1 MDFIFMLT
9 RSDRT
14 ILDAVEMLQLLRPVG
29 LKHIGFKDVGVAHA
43 TLRQL
48 TDEIRALGAES
59 YLEVVSTSPE
69 DTLNSARVAVEIGVD
84 HLLGG
89 TRVEEILA
97 LTRGTPTRYY
107 PFPGRPFSHPT
118 KLGGTPAEVEA
129 DCRRFIDLGCGGV
142 DLLAYRA
149 TDSAPIELVRAARK
163 GVGDGRLIIAGG
175 IDSAARIKAVEEAGA
190 DAFTIGTAIF
200 NGAYRADLGSPLSQ
214 LKAVCDDVDGTRM
227 APVTLAPARSA

>member
-9 RSDRT
+9 RNDKT
-14 ILDAVEMLQLLRPVG
+14 ILDALEMLHLLRPVG
-29 LKHIGFKDVGVAHA
+29 LKHIGFKDVGVAPA

-48 TDEIRALGAES
+48 SDEIRAMGAES

-69 DTLNSARVAVEIGVD
+69 DTLNSVRVAVEIGVD

-97 LTRGTPTRYY
+97 ITRGTPTRYY

-118 KLGGTPAEVEA
+118 KLGGTAAEVEA

-149 TDSAPIELVRAARK
+149 TDSDPVDLIRAARK
-163 GVGDGRLIIAGG
+163 GLGDNRLIIAGG
-175 IDSAARIKAVEEAGA
+175 IDSAPRIKAVQDAGA

-200 NGAYRADLGSPLSQ
+200 NGGYRDNLGSPLSQ
-214 LKAVCDDVDGTRM
+214 LKAVFDDLD
-227 APVTLAPARSA
+227 SAATTSTAVASAKSV